1 MQQIDPDRIARAGFH
16 AQVGTLA
23 NAAITLSAHLRA
35 ARPMGCAPIETNRR
49 RRIYSERLTELH
61 DLTDLGLE
69 WWER

>member
-1 MQQIDPDRIARAGFH
+1 MTPETIALAGLH
-16 AQVGTLA
+16 ARVGTLA
-23 NAAITLSAHLRA
+23 NAAITLSAHMRA